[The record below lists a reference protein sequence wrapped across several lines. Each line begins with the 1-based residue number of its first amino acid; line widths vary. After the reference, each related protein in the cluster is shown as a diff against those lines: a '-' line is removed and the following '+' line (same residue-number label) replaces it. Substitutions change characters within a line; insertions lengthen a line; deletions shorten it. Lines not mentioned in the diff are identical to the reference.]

1 MITTSEQIASLA
13 GALALAQAEIENA
26 AKDGN
31 NPHFKSKYASMEAVV
46 YACKATLPKH
56 GLSYVQFPGMQGDY
70 VTVTTRLMHKSGEWI
85 EGTLPMPV
93 GKRDAHGVGSAI
105 SYARR
110 YSLMAV
116 IGIAAEDDDGNG
128 AVAGGEVK
136 SAPPAKAAALPRP
149 SPHTPKA
156 DLLDWDDILEDHP
169 FGQLDSNA
177 SKPVFKVLQEQMRAC
192 RSVSDLQA
200 WSHENAPAIWSMA
213 QQARHFLRERFDEL
227 SETLPETTEAN

>member
-1 MITTSEQIASLA
+1 MINTSAEISALATALA
-13 GALALAQAEIENA
+13 GAQAEIENA

-70 VTVTTRLMHKSGEWI
+70 ITVTTRLMHKSGEWM

-93 GKRDAHGVGSAI
+93 GKRDAHSVGSAI

-116 IGIAAEDDDGNG
+116 VGIAQEDDDGNKASEREASVETIGSEAAIRLDERIKEVG
-128 AVAGGEVK
+128 ADRAALLQYFKVE
-136 SAPPAKAAALPRP
+136 SLPQMTAPQAKAAYAMLDK
-149 SPHTPKA
+149 KA
-156 DLLDWDDILEDHP
+156 
-169 FGQLDSNA
+169 
-177 SKPVFKVLQEQMRAC
+177 KVAAKE
-192 RSVSDLQA
+192 
-200 WSHENAPAIWSMA
+200 
-213 QQARHFLRERFDEL
+213 
-227 SETLPETTEAN
+227 PEAT

>member
-136 SAPPAKAAALPRP
+136 SAPPAAKVPNPTPHVAPEDMTDWDGILPEFPAGTLNKKESQARFVMLQ
-149 SPHTPKA
+149 SEMRTTRSVA
-156 DLLDWDDILEDHP
+156 DLNTW
-169 FGQLDSNA
+169 A
-177 SKPVFKVLQEQMRAC
+177 KARAK
-192 RSVSDLQA
+192 L
-200 WSHENAPAIWSMA
+200 IWEMTPEG
-213 QQARHFLRERFDEL
+213 RHYLRERYDHL
-227 SETLPETTEAN
+227 QSTLPETQGA

>member
-1 MITTSEQIASLA
+1 MITTSEQIASIA
-13 GALALAQAEIENA
+13 GALSLAQAEIENA
-26 AKDGN
+26 AKDGS
-31 NPHFKSKYASMEAVV
+31 NPHFRSKYASMEAVV

-70 VTVTTRLMHKSGEWI
+70 VTVTTRLMHKSGEWM

-136 SAPPAKAAALPRP
+136 SAPPSSRKSAAQAKRDGDADTVKRMLTDAATPEDLDARWQVVQDDWLP
-149 SPHTPKA
+149 
-156 DLLDWDDILEDHP
+156 I
-169 FGQLDSNA
+169 
-177 SKPVFKVLQEQMRAC
+177 
-192 RSVSDLQA
+192 
-200 WSHENAPAIWSMA
+200 
-213 QQARHFLRERFDEL
+213 
-227 SETLPETTEAN
+227 LPEKWVDPMNDYYLNARDALKAKGA

>member
-136 SAPPAKAAALPRP
+136 SAPFAEPIGSEVALEIDALITEVGADRDALLRYYQVESLPMMTAA
-149 SPHTPKA
+149 
-156 DLLDWDDILEDHP
+156 
-169 FGQLDSNA
+169 
-177 SKPVFKVLQEQMRAC
+177 
-192 RSVSDLQA
+192 QA
-200 WSHENAPAIWSMA
+200 A
-213 QQARHFLRERFDEL
+213 QARKQLEKKRGQ
-227 SETLPETTEAN
+227 ANATAQGAA